1 MCIILICMYIYTML
15 CSYIYI
21 SYIHTYIYNSCILYS
36 IQIYHSRCNS
46 ISWMFPIFTFNQ
58 KQAVTT
64 RRDSNAQLPQLS
76 KRRWVKVRISKWL
89 CLRMCE
95 TAQWQWYI
103 YNTIYIYMYTHT
115 YIYTHNTYTWLTCH
129 LSHGI
134 SQRLCCRHSHLGSAA
149 MYIVQWTLQISV
161 VFARKMSYALVNVN
175 KKLWKITILQLGK
188 STINCHFQWLC

>member
-1 MCIILICMYIYTML
+1 ML

-64 RRDSNAQLPQLS
+64 RRDSNAQLPQLP

-103 YNTIYIYMYTHT
+103 YNTIYIYIYVYT
-115 YIYTHNTYTWLTCH
+115 YIYIYIYIIYRYIMCIYIHTIHIHVSPAICLTAFPSACVA
-129 LSHGI
+129 GI
-134 SQRLCCRHSHLGSAA
+134 AILAAQRC
-149 MYIVQWTLQISV
+149 T
-161 VFARKMSYALVNVN
+161 
-175 KKLWKITILQLGK
+175 
-188 STINCHFQWLC
+188 